1 MINTQ
6 LRKTFETTPMKI
18 MVEEISFSKSAFAVN
33 EKGDSVFINAR
44 LVKRMGLDY
53 GDILVGHCIPNYE
66 DKRDH
71 TPWRCIQV
79 EKIENLCH

>member
-18 MVEEISFSKSAFAVN
+18 IVEEISFSKSAFAVN

-44 LVKRMGLDY
+44 LVTRMGLDY

>member
-6 LRKTFETTPMKI
+6 LRKTFETIPMKI
-18 MVEEISFSKSAFAVN
+18 IVEEISFSKSAFAVN

-44 LVKRMGLDY
+44 LVTRMGLDY